1 MTDDVKKP
9 YHDAMVS
16 AWRIFIEE
24 RTAEQFS
31 DEWWREIVGEYAH
44 LMSSYHGT
52 PLHDY
57 VSYMS
62 QAFLDEW
69 ERIQKRERQKG
80 ISETVLPETQRYHQ
94 EEIQFT
100 ETIPPVV
107 RREESSKSFTSADWG

>member
-24 RTAEQFS
+24 RTSEQFS

-57 VSYMS
+57 VSYIS

-69 ERIQKRERQKG
+69 ERIQKRDRQKG
-80 ISETVLPETQRYHQ
+80 ISETVLSEPQGYYQ
-94 EEIQFT
+94 EELQFT
-100 ETIPPVV
+100 DPVPEV
-107 RREESSKSFTSADWG
+107 DGSKENNKAFTASDWG